1 MAEQAAPGEERQI
14 CVLVIAVILS
24 VAALYLG
31 SQFFIPIALALVLT
45 VLFRPVV
52 RGLERLGLPPLL
64 GAGIVVLGII
74 GAGLGIG
81 FALSGPVRGWI
92 ETAPQRLSAAEQRLN
107 RIRRPMTRVQAVA
120 NTIQRAA
127 EGQATAPTT
136 AASSAST
143 LPVVGSQDS
152 SASLPPAQ
160 IPPTSAQPA
169 PITRL
174 LGTTT
179 EVVGGATEVLLLLFL
194 MLGSGGMFLQKLI
207 RVLPTRH
214 DKKIADDS
222 IHEGEAIVLRYV
234 LVTAMINIVQGTIIA
249 LIMWPLKMP
258 SPILWGVFTF
268 VLEFVPYLGATVM
281 IAMLAVISLAT
292 FDSFWGIVLP
302 PASYLLV
309 TTIQNNLVSP
319 LAYGR
324 GLKLNPV
331 AVLIGVLF
339 WWFVWGVAGAFLAV
353 PIIAMIKVVGDRMP
367 ALKGLAEF
375 LGE

>member
-1 MAEQAAPGEERQI
+1 
-14 CVLVIAVILS
+14 
-24 VAALYLG
+24 
-31 SQFFIPIALALVLT
+31 
-45 VLFRPVV
+45 
-52 RGLERLGLPPLL
+52 
-64 GAGIVVLGII
+64 
-74 GAGLGIG
+74 
-81 FALSGPVRGWI
+81 
-92 ETAPQRLSAAEQRLN
+92 
-107 RIRRPMTRVQAVA
+107 
-120 NTIQRAA
+120 
-127 EGQATAPTT
+127 
-136 AASSAST
+136 
-143 LPVVGSQDS
+143 
-152 SASLPPAQ
+152 
-160 IPPTSAQPA
+160 
-169 PITRL
+169 L